1 MPNGNGA
8 ERMITQPQAHKQTSA
23 GHSLRIPALV
33 MAGGRGKRIGLPV
46 EKPML
51 PLLGRPMI
59 DWVADAVASAKLV
72 TEFYVVTSENTLET
86 EKHSLSRGLRIIR
99 TDAKGYH
106 DDLKQALAKAKIGSA
121 VLTVSSDLPA
131 LTGAFVDRVV
141 ASYQAN
147 GKDALTVLVPV
158 EKRLKLGLSISS
170 TYPFQ
175 GKKYAVCGVNVID
188 AMKTGQEKLDECAFI
203 SEEME
208 AVLNVNTIQDLVVAE
223 NFLAK
228 EKMN

>member
-1 MPNGNGA
+1 MT
-8 ERMITQPQAHKQTSA
+8 TQPQTNKQTRA
-23 GHSLRIPALV
+23 TLRVPALV

-51 PLLGRPMI
+51 PLLGKPMI
-59 DWVADAVASAKLV
+59 DWVADAVASAKRV

-86 EKHSLSRGLRIIR
+86 DKYCLSHGLRVIR

-106 DDLKQALAKAKIGSA
+106 DDLKQALSKAKIGTA

-131 LTGAFVDRVV
+131 LTGEFLDRVV

-147 GKDALTVLVPV
+147 DKDALTVLVPV
-158 EKRLKLGLSISS
+158 EKRLQLGLSVSS

-175 GKKYAVCGVNVID
+175 GKDYAVCGVNVID
-188 AMKTGQEKLDECAFI
+188 ASKIAEEKIGEGAFI
-203 SEEME
+203 SEEIE
-208 AVLNVNTIQDLVVAE
+208 AVFNVNTIQDLIVAE
-223 NFLAK
+223 NILALK
-228 EKMN
+228 KND

>member
-1 MPNGNGA
+1 MT
-8 ERMITQPQAHKQTSA
+8 TQPQAQKQTSA
-23 GHSLRIPALV
+23 QYPLRIPALV

-51 PLLGRPMI
+51 TLLGKPMI
-59 DWVADAVASAKLV
+59 DWVTDAVASAKRV
-72 TEFYVVTSENTLET
+72 TEFYVVTSENTPET
-86 EKHSLSRGLRIIR
+86 EKHSLSRGLRVIR

-131 LTGAFVDRVV
+131 LTGAFVDGVV
-141 ASYQAN
+141 TSYQAD
-147 GKDALTVLVPV
+147 GKDAITVLVPI
-158 EKRLKLGLSISS
+158 EKRLKLGLSVSS

-175 GKKYAVCGVNVID
+175 GEEYAVCGVNVID
-188 AMKTGQEKLDECAFI
+188 AAKTVQEKLDESAFI

-208 AVLNVNTIQDLVVAE
+208 AVLNVNTLQDLAIAE
-223 NFLAK
+223 NLLAK
-228 EKMN
+228 KKMK